1 MSSSPASPRNA
12 APSVPLDTRIGI
24 ETPEGIDL
32 VMRPAGLLPRALAF
46 GIDLSIRVLVIGA
59 LLLFFRLFDKL
70 GTGLSSIA
78 IFLVTWWYMVLFE
91 VLNQGCTPGKRIMGL
106 RVVHDDGTPIGWA
119 SSLIRNLLRVVDM
132 LPFGYSVGAISCLS
146 HPQFKRL
153 GDLAAGSW
161 VIYRD
166 VPVQRPILPQADP
179 LIAPFPLT
187 LDEQRAVLDLAERQ
201 GELSSAR
208 ADELAS
214 ILAEPLRVS
223 PDKAV
228 GHINGLARGLLGPT

>member
-1 MSSSPASPRNA
+1 MSSPPASPRNA
-12 APSVPLDTRIGI
+12 APPAPLDTRIGI

-32 VMRPAGLLPRALAF
+32 VMRPAGLMPRTLAF

-59 LLLFFRLFDKL
+59 LLLFFQLFDKL

-91 VLNQGCTPGKRIMGL
+91 VLNQGCTPGKHIMGL
-106 RVVHDDGTPIGWA
+106 RVVHDDGTPIGWG

-146 HPQFKRL
+146 HPQLKRL
-153 GDLAAGSW
+153 GDLAAGTC

-166 VPVQRPILPQADP
+166 VPVQRPVLPQADP
-179 LIAPFPLT
+179 VIAPFTLT
-187 LDEQRAVLDLAERQ
+187 LDEQRAVLGLAERQ
-201 GELSSAR
+201 GELSAAR
-208 ADELAS
+208 TAELAS
-214 ILAEPLRVS
+214 ILAEPLHVA
-223 PDKAV
+223 PDQAV
-228 GHINGLARGLLGPT
+228 KHINGLARGLLGPT